1 MTNRATTPI
10 RARAIAAAA
19 LLAGVLALASCTA
32 RVTFDPS
39 VLAPDSVSTTAGA
52 GYLIVRVPASR
63 PASGIDVLTPGGGT
77 FHIPAGHYP
86 SPGACRVWLPEST
99 PGQQEAPGACDDLER
114 QVPPGAYLVYG

>member
-10 RARAIAAAA
+10 RARAIAAAT
-19 LLAGVLALASCTA
+19 LLAGALALAGCTA

-39 VLAPDSVSTTAGA
+39 GLAPESVVTTAGA

-63 PASGIDVLTPGGGT
+63 PVSGIEVLTPGAST
-77 FHIPAGHYP
+77 FQIPAGHYP
-86 SPGACRVWLPEST
+86 PPGACRIWLPELT
-99 PGQQEAPGACDDLER
+99 PGQQDAPGACDDLER